1 MSSYSLAEPSLC
13 VLPAANGV
21 LSTPSPLPP
30 LPPSPPPSDYNG
42 ESEDDSESDYEAL
55 TAGDRGATV
64 PTAKHNKPRTER
76 GEAR

>member
-1 MSSYSLAEPSLC
+1 MESSQ
-13 VLPAANGV
+13 LP
-21 LSTPSPLPP
+21 PP
-30 LPPSPPPSDYNG
+30 LPPSPPPSDYNDES